1 MTSFGTNIISEGN
14 FIPTFIVQHQVYHS
28 IGSLLPEKDKP
39 FQFLQIYVIYDYNEQ
54 AIVKLNNFQNLNKS
68 LIMELQD
75 YLYQVNPYVW
85 DLKVALESIPL
96 NNRNNYNLIINA
108 DRKPASE
115 HYEFYNK
122 PSTNEVAM
130 LLVDQHYERRE
141 MDH

>member
-1 MTSFGTNIISEGN
+1 
-14 FIPTFIVQHQVYHS
+14 
-28 IGSLLPEKDKP
+28 
-39 FQFLQIYVIYDYNEQ
+39 
-54 AIVKLNNFQNLNKS
+54 
-68 LIMELQD
+68 MELQD
-75 YLYQVNPYVW
+75 CLHQVNRYAR
-85 DLKVALESIPL
+85 DFKVALESIPL